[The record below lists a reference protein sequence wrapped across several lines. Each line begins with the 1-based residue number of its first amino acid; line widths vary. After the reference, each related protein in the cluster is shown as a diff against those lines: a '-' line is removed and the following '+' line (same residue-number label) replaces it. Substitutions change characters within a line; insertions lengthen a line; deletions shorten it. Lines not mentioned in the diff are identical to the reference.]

1 MTLFLNKL
9 TDSKELYDQLEAV
22 YPLFILNVGLDS
34 MRAMMKGVLR
44 GVGIQNSVLP
54 YHILLQGMVLPGVM
68 YAFAFNVMEEPNM
81 GVWIAMSIVDGLLML
96 AYWGRIANS
105 DWHAVSIKVI
115 KKTNKIAG

>member
-1 MTLFLNKL
+1 
-9 TDSKELYDQLEAV
+9 
-22 YPLFILNVGLDS
+22 

-68 YAFAFNVMEEPNM
+68 YAFAFNVCEEEVM

-105 DWHAVSIKVI
+105 DWHEISIKVI
-115 KKTNKIAG
+115 KRTNKIAGSIQDEEQQLIQN